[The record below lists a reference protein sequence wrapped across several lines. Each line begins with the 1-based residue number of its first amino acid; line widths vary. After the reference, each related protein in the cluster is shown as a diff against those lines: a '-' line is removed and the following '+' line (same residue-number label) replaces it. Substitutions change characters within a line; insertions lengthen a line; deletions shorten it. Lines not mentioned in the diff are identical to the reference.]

1 MGKKKLDW
9 GNLPFGYMKTTK
21 SFVAN
26 WKNGE
31 WDEGK
36 LTKNHSIKMT
46 ECAGVLQYAQTCFEG
61 LKAYTTENGDIVTFR
76 PDLNADRMEAS
87 CKRLEMPVFPKERFI
102 EAVLKT
108 IVLKEYL
115 AVVFGHEYDHLNGIL
130 FVDRVNKENVDEFII
145 EFENYTKK
153 GENFNYD
160 ELGNYGK
167 IIYDMLK
174 KIKSEI

>member
-1 MGKKKLDW
+1 MGKKNLDW

-108 IVLKEYL
+108 IEANKDWVPPYGRRTTG
-115 AVVFGHEYDHLNGIL
+115 VSVRNQSYG
-130 FVDRVNKENVDEFII
+130 RVA
-145 EFENYTKK
+145 
-153 GENFNYD
+153 
-160 ELGNYGK
+160 
-167 IIYDMLK
+167 
-174 KIKSEI
+174 KSGRDKR

>member
-9 GNLPFGYMKTTK
+9 GSLPFGYMKTTK

-36 LTKNHSIKMT
+36 LTKDHNVKIN

-61 LKAYTTENGDIVTFR
+61 LKAYTTEHGDIVTFR
-76 PDLNADRMEAS
+76 PDLNAERMENS

-108 IVLKEYL
+108 IKPYDRFQFMRMGYYS
-115 AVVFGHEYDHLNGIL
+115 AV
-130 FVDRVNKENVDEFII
+130 K
-145 EFENYTKK
+145 T
-153 GENFNYD
+153 
-160 ELGNYGK
+160 YGK
-167 IIYDMLK
+167 DGKYEFNQITGLK
-174 KIKSEI
+174 DSYGK